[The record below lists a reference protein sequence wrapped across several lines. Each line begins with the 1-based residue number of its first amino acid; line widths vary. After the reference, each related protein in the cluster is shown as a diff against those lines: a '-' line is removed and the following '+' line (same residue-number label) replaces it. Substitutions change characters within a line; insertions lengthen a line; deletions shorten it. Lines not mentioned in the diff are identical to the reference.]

1 MNQGKM
7 SVTRDTSSFQAAQK
21 SGETIDQYVSVLR
34 KLSETCG
41 FSTLKNSL
49 IKDRIVLGICD
60 TKTTERLLI
69 SDLTLEKA
77 IDKVRSAEAT
87 EIQQRDM
94 ANDPAVHGIGVAKK
108 KPPFRKEPPANEY
121 RPSSSKIFN
130 YRNRGTRHGVRE
142 CPTYGKTCHN
152 CKKQHYFQ
160 SICWSQKNVHGLMAD
175 KEEENDCQP
184 PLFVGAVITEVQ
196 IQNDECYVTLPVQGH
211 LMRQKVDTGS
221 QVNIMLLKEL

>member
-1 MNQGKM
+1 M

-21 SGETIDQYVSVLR
+21 SGETIDQYVTVLR

-108 KPPFRKEPPANEY
+108 KPPFRKEPPANEF
-121 RPSSSKIFN
+121 RPSSSKIFH
-130 YRNRGTRHGVRE
+130 YRNRGMVTW
-142 CPTYGKTCHN
+142 
-152 CKKQHYFQ
+152 CKRMPNIWQDM
-160 SICWSQKNVHGLMAD
+160 SQLQETA
-175 KEEENDCQP
+175 
-184 PLFVGAVITEVQ
+184 LFPEHML
-196 IQNDECYVTLPVQGH
+196 VTKRRPWTNG
-211 LMRQKVDTGS
+211 RQRRG
-221 QVNIMLLKEL
+221 E

>member
-7 SVTRDTSSFQAAQK
+7 SVTRDTSSFQAAQI
-21 SGETIDQYVSVLR
+21 SGETIDQYVTVLR

-41 FSTLKNSL
+41 FSTLRNSL

-94 ANDPAVHGIGVAKK
+94 ANDPARAWNWSG
-108 KPPFRKEPPANEY
+108 KEKTTIQKGT
-121 RPSSSKIFN
+121 PS
-130 YRNRGTRHGVRE
+130 
-142 CPTYGKTCHN
+142 
-152 CKKQHYFQ
+152 
-160 SICWSQKNVHGLMAD
+160 
-175 KEEENDCQP
+175 
-184 PLFVGAVITEVQ
+184 
-196 IQNDECYVTLPVQGH
+196 
-211 LMRQKVDTGS
+211 
-221 QVNIMLLKEL
+221 

>member
-21 SGETIDQYVSVLR
+21 SGETIDQCVSVLR

-94 ANDPAVHGIGVAKK
+94 ANDPAVHEIVVAKK
-108 KPPFRKEPPANEY
+108 THHSE
-121 RPSSSKIFN
+121 
-130 YRNRGTRHGVRE
+130 RNPQLT
-142 CPTYGKTCHN
+142 N
-152 CKKQHYFQ
+152 
-160 SICWSQKNVHGLMAD
+160 IGLA
-175 KEEENDCQP
+175 QARY
-184 PLFVGAVITEVQ
+184 LITEIVAQ
-196 IQNDECYVTLPVQGH
+196 DMV
-211 LMRQKVDTGS
+211 
-221 QVNIMLLKEL
+221 